1 MKTRGPGTALRSA
14 KVMLYHYADG
24 RMRVHYKDRILDCT
38 AYGTYEV
45 PAPTEDE
52 KTLDIRVDA
61 IVAAHQATVTACL
74 AIEA

>member
-1 MKTRGPGTALRSA
+1 M
-14 KVMLYHYADG
+14 HYADG

-45 PAPTEDE
+45 PAPAEDE

-61 IVAAHQATVTACL
+61 IVAAHRAAAAL
-74 AIEA
+74 AIEAR